1 MNAAQ
6 EPVPDDRLDEI
17 GRQVFFR
24 QAEKIQARL
33 DACTDFAD
41 PELIRRQALLGSVLL
56 RHWCA
61 AVRLLRSA

>member
-6 EPVPDDRLDEI
+6 EPAPDDRLDEI
-17 GRQVFFR
+17 GRQVFCL

-33 DACTDFAD
+33 DAGTVLAD

-56 RHWCA
+56 RHWYA
-61 AVRLLRSA
+61 AVQLLRAA